1 MTPPRAPA
9 LRRDVVLLAFAALL
23 LAALSA
29 RAWQASIEDF
39 VPSEQ
44 VPADS
49 AVAFPVD
56 I

>member
-1 MTPPRAPA
+1 MRPMKK
-9 LRRDVVLLAFAALL
+9 LVKRDALL
-23 LAALSA
+23 LALAALLFAALGAS
-29 RAWQASIEDF
+29 AWQAEIGDF

-49 AVAFPVD
+49 AVSFPVD

>member
-1 MTPPRAPA
+1 MRRNMRTPA
-9 LRRDVVLLAFAALL
+9 LRRDVVLLALAAL

-29 RAWQASIEDF
+29 RAWQDPIEAF